1 MNLSIREKKQFNRL
15 LELSL
20 KLIPVCLAVFLI
32 GNILFNISY
41 FSSLQFEWSSLLTL
55 ADYYEGSILYVA
67 YAFLVFL
74 LISGLYLF
82 QKKGISSAKEIIS
95 YFWKTIVLI
104 FSAIAILLLYIPL
117 GMIRITMIRKGKLTF
132 HIKRKYVE
140 LVNTMK
146 SAWKLVCRQFFWHI
160 IGLICL
166 VSLCVFLFIV
176 LFIIIYTLYL
186 YNWLSL
192 LIAVG
197 IYINLLLLINRDP
210 SLWKILAIC
219 ITVYWYTMWCL
230 GGFTARPSPGY
241 DFPFLNFIAQHQ
253 ITQISTAYQQDLIL
267 VRAINKGVIAKD
279 NDDIYFIKW
288 EDVKYLRRHKAEKQ
302 EKIDAKK

>member
-1 MNLSIREKKQFNRL
+1 MNLSIKEKKQFNRL

-20 KLIPVCLAVFLI
+20 KIIPACLAIFLI

-74 LISGLYLF
+74 LVSGLYLF
-82 QKKGISSAKEIIS
+82 QKKGMSAAKETILYLRKII
-95 YFWKTIVLI
+95 ILI
-104 FSAIAILLLYIPL
+104 FSAIALLPL
-117 GMIRITMIRKGKLTF
+117 FISLGIVRITMIRRGKLTF
-132 HIKRKYVE
+132 HIKRKYIE
-140 LVNTMK
+140 LLKDMK
-146 SAWKLVCRQFFWHI
+146 SAWKLVYRQFFLHI

-166 VSLCVFLFIV
+166 VSLGAFLLIL

-192 LIAVG
+192 LIVLG

-210 SLWKILAIC
+210 SLWKILAISV
-219 ITVYWYTMWCL
+219 TVYWYTMWSL
-230 GGFTARPSPGY
+230 GGFTARPNPGY
-241 DFPFLNFIAQHQ
+241 GFPFLNFIAQHQ
-253 ITQISTAYQQDLIL
+253 PTHISTTYQQDLIL
-267 VRAINKGVIAKD
+267 VRMINKGVIAKD

-288 EDVKYLRRHKAEKQ
+288 EDVKYLHKQKNAKQ
-302 EKIDAKK
+302 GKKNAI